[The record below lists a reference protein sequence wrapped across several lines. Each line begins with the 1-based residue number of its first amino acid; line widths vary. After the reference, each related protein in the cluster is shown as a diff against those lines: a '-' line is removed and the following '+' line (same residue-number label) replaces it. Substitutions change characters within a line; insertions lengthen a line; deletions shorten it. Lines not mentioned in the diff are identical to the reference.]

1 MKEEKAT
8 RGQCNVGQASITFQ
22 KTFFASFDIVSA
34 VSSSDTSNVIFNTS
48 IEAAG
53 KASNPNVTE

>member
-8 RGQCNVGQASITFQ
+8 RGQCNVDQASITFQ
-22 KTFFASFDIVSA
+22 KTFFARSDIVSA
-34 VSSSDTSNVIFNTS
+34 VSSSDMSNVIFISS

-53 KASNPNVTE
+53 KASNPSVTE